1 MKSQRIEGKK
11 MVRIRNLLCM
21 VVLCNIILLT
31 VATMCHGESFLSLGS
46 RGKSVI
52 NVQSYLQ
59 QLNYLR
65 QRPNGYYSRITAEA
79 VKAFQLEHS
88 LKVDGIVGPET
99 MAAFQ
104 DAACGRNSV
113 PYLASRGHI
122 SGVKAL
128 PWSIVNELWRVGE
141 AAAIIDTGTG
151 KSFRV
156 GRLYGYYHADV
167 EPLTK
172 ADTETMLEIY
182 GGKWSWDRR
191 AVVVCLGNMFI
202 AASMNGMPHGGKS
215 IAGNGFPGQFCIHF
229 LGSRI
234 HQSGAVDYEH
244 LAMIE
249 QAATYDLNL
258 SKIQARPQQILTP
271 TGIGYSREL

>member
-1 MKSQRIEGKK
+1 
-11 MVRIRNLLCM
+11 MVRIRNLLRI
-21 VVLCNIILLT
+21 VVLSNIILLT
-31 VATMCHGESFLSLGS
+31 VATMCHGESFLSVGS
-46 RGKSVI
+46 RGKRVI

-65 QRPNGYYSRITAEA
+65 QRPNGYYSRTTAEA

-88 LKVDGIVGPET
+88 LKADGIVGPET
-99 MAAFQ
+99 MAAFR
-104 DAACGRNSV
+104 DAVCGRTSV

-122 SGVKAL
+122 GGVKAL
-128 PWSIVNELWRVGE
+128 PWSIVNQLWSVGE

-182 GGKWSWDRR
+182 GGKWSWHRR

-215 IAGNGFPGQFCIHF
+215 IDGNGFPGQFCIHF

-249 QAATYDLNL
+249 QAAAYDMNL
-258 SKIQARPQQILTP
+258 GKIQTRPQQILTP
-271 TGIGYSREL
+271 TGIGYSRGVITP

>member
-1 MKSQRIEGKK
+1 

-31 VATMCHGESFLSLGS
+31 VATMCHGESFLSVGS
-46 RGKSVI
+46 RGKLVI
-52 NVQSYLQ
+52 HVQSYLQ

-88 LKVDGIVGPET
+88 LKADGIVGPET
-99 MAAFQ
+99 MGAFR
-104 DAACGRNSV
+104 DAACGRKSV

-122 SGVKAL
+122 GGVKAL
-128 PWSIVNELWRVGE
+128 PWSIVNELWSVGE

-167 EPLTK
+167 EPLTEV
-172 ADTETMLEIY
+172 DTETMLEIY
-182 GGKWSWDRR
+182 GGKWSWRRR
-191 AVVVCLGNMFI
+191 AVVVCFGNMFI

-249 QAATYDLNL
+249 QAAAYDLNL
-258 SKIQARPQQILTP
+258 GKIQTRPQQILTP
-271 TGIGYSREL
+271 TGIGYSRGVTTP